1 MSVVVK
7 CGLYTEKGYV
17 IEQRNGALLVQIGRA
32 CVWFTQQGSKR
43 LYKELYGTREL
54 GL

>member
-1 MSVVVK
+1 MSVIVK
-7 CGLYTEKGYV
+7 CGLYTEKGQI
-17 IEQRNGALLVQIGRA
+17 IEQREGALLVQIGRA
-32 CVWFTQQGSKR
+32 CVWFTQQGSKK